1 MSKSNK
7 FSSNFQKLGKA
18 MMMPVAVMPAAAIL
32 LRFGSPDVF
41 NITWMFAAGNAI
53 FSNLPIIFAIG
64 IAIGLADDNN
74 GVAGLAAAVGYFV
87 LTNVALTFNKNIDMG
102 VLAGFTVG
110 ILSGYL
116 YNKYKSIRVPD
127 FLGFFGGK
135 RFVPIVTSFYTL
147 ILGVGAG
154 YIWPL
159 IQNVINNAG
168 NIIAHSGAIGA
179 FFYGFLNRLLIP
191 FGLHHVINTLIWFQF
206 GTFTNAAG
214 KVVTGDL
221 TRFFALDPTAGTFMT
236 GFFPIMMFGL
246 PAACLAMIT
255 AAKKENRK
263 AVSGMLLGIAFTAF
277 LTGITEPIEFL
288 FMFLSPVL
296 YFIHAILTG
305 ASLAICAALGIRSG
319 FGFSAGLI
327 DYVLSFGIASK
338 PVLLIIIGLI
348 FSVIYYFVFLFFIK
362 KFDIKT
368 PGRGDDEKAPALAK
382 LNNSELGV
390 RAISMLVAVGGKS
403 NIDNIDAC
411 ITRVR
416 LTLKDNSLIDEPKLK
431 QLGATAVMN
440 VGSNNYQIIVG
451 TIADPLV
458 THMKA
463 AMKQ

>member
-1 MSKSNK
+1 MSKKNK
-7 FSSNFQKLGKA
+7 FSSTLQKLGKA

-53 FSNLPIIFAIG
+53 FTNLPIIFAIG

-87 LTNVALTFNKNIDMG
+87 LTNVAVTFNKNIDMG
-102 VLAGFTVG
+102 VLAGFAVG

-147 ILGVGAG
+147 ILGVAAG
-154 YIWPL
+154 YIWPH
-159 IQNVINNAG
+159 IQTIINSVG
-168 NIIAHSGAIGA
+168 NIIAHSGSLGA

-263 AVSGMLLGIAFTAF
+263 AVSGMLLGIALTAF

-338 PVLLIIIGLI
+338 PILLIIVGLI
-348 FSVIYYFVFLFFIK
+348 FAVIYYFVFLFFIRR
-362 KFDIKT
+362 FDIKT
-368 PGRGDDEKAPALAK
+368 PGRGDDEKVTPLAK
-382 LNNSELGV
+382 LNDSELGV
-390 RAISMLVAVGGKS
+390 RAISILAAIGGKS
-403 NIDNIDAC
+403 NIENIDAC
-411 ITRVR
+411 ITRIR
-416 LTLKDNSLIDEPKLK
+416 LTIKDNTLINEPKLK
-431 QLGATAVMN
+431 QLGATAVMK
-440 VGSNNYQIIVG
+440 VGNNNYQIIVG
-451 TIADPLV
+451 TIADPLT
-458 THMKA
+458 THIKA
-463 AMKQ
+463 VMKQ